1 MLHESRR
8 LEVELATVRNVR
20 SLEVDVAD
28 EELEVW
34 SRDEV
39 ASLHP
44 GKTLT
49 TELASLIKVERMKDY
64 GKKAK
69 SLRKILEKR
78 KEGCLKKVENIQPKF
93 EIHIFTYFHTSK

>member
-1 MLHESRR
+1 MMLHESRR

-20 SLEVDVAD
+20 SLEVDVTD
-28 EELEVW
+28 EGLEVW

-49 TELASLIKVERMKDY
+49 TELASLIKVERMR
-64 GKKAK
+64 
-69 SLRKILEKR
+69 RKQRVCRKFPKREKR
-78 KEGCLKKVENIQPKF
+78 AV
-93 EIHIFTYFHTSK
+93 